1 MAINP
6 TADAGV
12 PVAAPSGAAVE
23 LGELIDR
30 RPMSVAQVMVVVLC
44 SAMLFVD
51 GYDIQVMA
59 LAVPSL
65 SANWSVPPS
74 SFGFALTAVVIG
86 ISAGSA
92 LLGPLGDRL
101 GRRTMLM
108 ITMAAIGIA
117 TACTATATTADQF
130 VVWRLIRVPR
140 SAPAFRAARR

>member
-12 PVAAPSGAAVE
+12 PIAAASGTPLE
-23 LGELIDR
+23 LGDVIDR

-65 SANWSVPPS
+65 ATGWAVPPS

-86 ISAGSA
+86 ISVGSA
-92 LLGPLGDRL
+92 LLGPLGDRF
-101 GRRTMLM
+101 GRRTMLL
-108 ITMAAIGIA
+108 ITMAAI
-117 TACTATATTADQF
+117 
-130 VVWRLIRVPR
+130 
-140 SAPAFRAARR
+140 